1 MKTSYLLDPEKNLF
15 TVISL
20 YNFPQT
26 VSSLS

>member
-1 MKTSYLLDPEKNLF
+1 MKNSYLLDPEKNLV
-15 TVISL
+15 TVITL